1 MPDELRG
8 TTPPRA
14 RILAAARDL
23 FHRRGLRGV
32 GVDTIAEAAG
42 TNKMT
47 LYRHFESKDELIVA
61 YLRGVAAE
69 ADAMWEA
76 IERDNPHDPQAQLKS
91 WLKCAED
98 CISVDGRGCDLA
110 NAAAELTETGH
121 PARRLIEE
129 MKNEQRGRLAK
140 LCRRAGIAKSEV
152 LADTLTLLLD
162 GARVSRQ
169 AAGTNGPSAKFIAT
183 AQTVIE
189 TFKAKPKV
197 ANRASDKKSVHKRAS

>member
-1 MPDELRG
+1 MPDEVRV

-23 FHRRGLRGV
+23 FHRLGVRGV

-47 LYRHFESKDELIVA
+47 LYRHFESKDDLIVA

-69 ADAMWEA
+69 ADAMWQE
-76 IERDNPHDPQAQLKS
+76 IERENPDDMQAQLKS
-91 WLKCAED
+91 WLERAKD
-98 CISVDGRGCDLA
+98 CITADGRGCDLA
-110 NAAAELTETGH
+110 NAAVELTQAGH

-129 MKNEQRGRLAK
+129 MKTEQRNRLAK
-140 LCRRAGIAKSEV
+140 LCRRAGISKSEV

-169 AAGTNGPSAKFIAT
+169 AAGTNGPSTKFIAT
-183 AQTVIE
+183 AESVIE
-189 TFKAKPKV
+189 TFKAKPKSGSK
-197 ANRASDKKSVHKRAS
+197 ALPRKQAK

>member
-1 MPDELRG
+1 MSTDLDPKPRPMLQVGNIGLYRSVTFRSSGSFGRSAGGGKYMPDELRG

-76 IERDNPHDPQAQLKS
+76 IRGGNPPER
-91 WLKCAED
+91 
-98 CISVDGRGCDLA
+98 
-110 NAAAELTETGH
+110 T
-121 PARRLIEE
+121 
-129 MKNEQRGRLAK
+129 
-140 LCRRAGIAKSEV
+140 
-152 LADTLTLLLD
+152 
-162 GARVSRQ
+162 
-169 AAGTNGPSAKFIAT
+169 
-183 AQTVIE
+183 
-189 TFKAKPKV
+189 
-197 ANRASDKKSVHKRAS
+197 

>member
-1 MPDELRG
+1 MPDELRL

-32 GVDTIAEAAG
+32 GVDTIAEVAG

-61 YLRGVAAE
+61 YLRGLAAE
-69 ADAMWEA
+69 ADAFWLA
-76 IERDNPHDPQAQLKS
+76 IERDHPNDPQAQLKS

-110 NAAAELTETGH
+110 NAAAELTEAGH

-129 MKNEQRGRLAK
+129 MKDEQRSRLVE
-140 LCRRAGIAKSEV
+140 LCRRAGIVKSEV
-152 LADTLTLLLD
+152 LADTLTLLFD

-169 AAGTNGPSAKFIAT
+169 AAGTNGPSTKFIST
-183 AQTVIE
+183 AEAVIE
-189 TFKAKPKV
+189 TFKAKPKG
-197 ANRASDKKSVHKRAS
+197 ATRKRVT

>member
-1 MPDELRG
+1 MPDELRAMS
-8 TTPPRA
+8 PPRA

-61 YLRGVAAE
+61 YLRGIAAE
-69 ADAMWEA
+69 ADVIWKN
-76 IERDNPHDPQAQLKS
+76 IERENPDDPEAQLRS

-110 NAAAELTETGH
+110 NAAVELTEAGH
-121 PARRLIEE
+121 PARRMIEE
-129 MKNEQRGRLAK
+129 MKTDQRDRLAK
-140 LCRRAGIAKSEV
+140 LCRRAGIANFEV
-152 LADTLTLLLD
+152 LADTLTLLFD

-169 AAGTNGPSAKFIAT
+169 TAGTQGPSAKFIAT
-183 AQTVIE
+183 AETVIA
-189 TFKAKPKV
+189 TFK
-197 ANRASDKKSVHKRAS
+197 SKSAATHKIRTAPAA